1 MTRVPSLTDL
11 EGVLVGHCTL
21 GERPT
26 GCTVITSPEPFVAGV
41 DVRGGAP
48 GCRETELLRPE
59 NSVEQIDAIFLSGG
73 SAFGLEVGTGIS
85 RYLEEE
91 GRGFDVKVAR
101 VPIVC
106 GAILFDLLLGD
117 PQIRPGA
124 EAGYKAI
131 SSATSEQVPEGNVGA
146 GAGATVGKMMGLEYA
161 MKGGLG
167 SSALSRPDGL
177 KVGALVAVNAMGDIV
192 DPETGTI
199 VAGARNKNG
208 EGFVDVMR
216 ELRSGYQPR
225 SPFSGNTVIGL
236 VATNAALTKAQ
247 CTKVAQMAHD
257 GLARCI
263 YPSHAPW
270 DGDTIFAIST
280 GTWDCQRADTG
291 VIGALAADA
300 MAAAIIRGVMNAE
313 SWGGFPSVR
322 DYAAKA

>member
-1 MTRVPSLTDL
+1 M
-11 EGVLVGHCTL
+11 
-21 GERPT
+21 
-26 GCTVITSPEPFVAGV
+26 
-41 DVRGGAP
+41 
-48 GCRETELLRPE
+48 
-59 NSVEQIDAIFLSGG
+59 
-73 SAFGLEVGTGIS
+73 
-85 RYLEEE
+85 
-91 GRGFDVKVAR
+91 KVAR

-161 MKGGLG
+161 MMGGLG

-199 VAGARNKNG
+199 IAGARNKNG

-216 ELRSGYQPR
+216 ELRGGYQPV
-225 SPFSGNTVIGL
+225 SPFSGNTVIGV

-322 DYAAKA
+322 DYSR